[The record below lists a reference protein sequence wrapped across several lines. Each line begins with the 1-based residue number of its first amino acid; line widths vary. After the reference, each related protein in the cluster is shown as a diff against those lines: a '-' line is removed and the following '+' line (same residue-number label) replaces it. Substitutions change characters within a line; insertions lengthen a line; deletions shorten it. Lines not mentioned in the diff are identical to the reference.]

1 MKLRN
6 LLLCGICALST
17 TFAFAQNKTFPFTLT
32 TADGLPEQT
41 TAAANA
47 FTKWVSPTYTF
58 DEPVSSFRLTVTHTS
73 WQDAFNTS
81 ANGGRGYVFFT
92 MGEFYLYDAAGNQVE
107 LTAENFNANATEAV
121 ATGDG
126 SIAGLCDGDVST
138 HYHTCYSD
146 NDGDKPIGAE
156 HWLEV
161 TLPEPMTS
169 FSFGFYKRSNNANI
183 PSEIIV
189 TKGGET
195 ADPYAEYGFQLGEQV
210 ENVEP
215 GKLYVMCDNGNVA
228 SYEGTYLYV
237 APNGVPGYYS
247 TSGQNAYH
255 VRRQANVDCIYQ
267 VIDAGDGTFYLKNYL
282 NGSYVGGAAGFQ
294 EQANYENANKLTYDT
309 ETHYLEGVN
318 GYHYSTN
325 SQASFVG
332 YETTSAPREMYFYK
346 ASISSKYA
354 YKEVEAAIAEAE
366 AALAA
371 NKAKFADYDDGE
383 TAALE
388 EALATAKAVNAEA
401 SCEDLFLAA
410 GELNAATSNFLQI
423 YLYMAIDEISE
434 LVENTEFGAEF
445 GMYPVAQ
452 RTILE
457 NTLSKLMNDVESRT
471 FGSLEDT
478 KNYVANIQDVL
489 ATFYDSKITTFTELP
504 IHLIGENGAVVF
516 TKMEGLGNYIYT
528 SPTICLPEPIDK
540 IFITTVATNT
550 GDSGG
555 GWPCTNWAHFTL
567 RDAEGEEVELSVDN
581 VSTNALETS
590 EGSLEGLVD
599 FKEDGTPDLTT
610 YLHTL
615 YSSSD
620 PSTNEHYICITF
632 PEPMSMFSFD
642 LISREN
648 GRLVPTEM
656 VIDTVP
662 YHYVPDATVTLREQ
676 ITKASE
682 LDPNKYYIFYGNI
695 NKVDKGATGSG
706 FYAGIDKAYVEN
718 PMKEGVFRLIPTDK
732 EDTYKI
738 NFVIDGIYLE
748 RPTSWTS
755 ATSTINADE
764 AGEFTFTESAN
775 LADAFKVWAGPTE
788 ADEMD
793 RKYMLQDWSGKM
805 GYFTIAGEGF
815 ESDDTDGESDWYVY
829 EVDPV
834 AYKVYL
840 NQVKKLAQLNTDDK
854 FAMYGNLGKV
864 NPDAGSAG
872 GYYRNINAIGET
884 ANNFTLFNLEEGA
897 NGTYKIH
904 FIDDDVYLKAPTEW
918 AGMATT
924 EDSAEAG
931 EFVFVESSNLA
942 GAFKIYRELDGKLYM
957 LQDWGESMGSY
968 PIDNIDGDDTDGESD
983 WYLFTPGDPAE
994 EELFREDY
1002 LGAYVWQWNN
1012 YWTPS
1017 EIKEFTF
1024 NLVADPDSEN
1034 GVIIDSFNVDDNKT
1048 EGPLKGTFDGKD
1060 HTISFPTGQ
1069 VIWEGDERYW
1079 GTVMIVGDDSYE
1091 KNIVFH
1097 IDLLNEVITFSGQ
1110 VGVQYVG
1117 RDGNDNGGWWMISSS
1132 WVKLIKQGG
1141 DDHVDSAVVSD
1152 AEVVSTSFFTVGGQ
1166 AIAEPVKGVNIV
1178 RMVLSDGSVKTAKV
1192 LVK

>member
-6 LLLCGICALST
+6 LLLCGVCALST
-17 TFAFAQNKTFPFTLT
+17 TFALAQNQTFPFTLT

-41 TAAANA
+41 SAAASA
-47 FTKWVSPTYTF
+47 FTQWVSPTYTF

-92 MGEFYLYDAAGNQVE
+92 MGEFYLYDAAGNPVE
-107 LTAENFNANATEAV
+107 LTPENFNANATEAV

-126 SIAGLCDGDVST
+126 SIAALCDGDVST

-146 NDGDKPIGAE
+146 NDGEKPIGAE
-156 HWLEV
+156 HWLEI

-169 FSFGFYKRSNNANI
+169 FSFGWYKRSNNANI
-183 PSEIIV
+183 PCEVIV
-189 TKGGET
+189 TKGGVD
-195 ADPYAEYGFQLGEQV
+195 ADPFADYDFKLGEQV

-215 GKLYVMCDNGNVA
+215 GQIYVMCDNGNVSA
-228 SYEGTYLYV
+228 YEGTYLYV
-237 APNGVPGYYS
+237 APNGIPGYYS
-247 TSGQNAYH
+247 TSGYAAYH
-255 VRRQANVDCIYQ
+255 VRRKANVDCIYQ

-282 NGSYVGGAAGFQ
+282 NGSFVGGAAGFQ
-294 EQANYENANKLTYDT
+294 EQATLESANKLTYDP
-309 ETHYLEGVN
+309 ETNYLEGVN

-332 YETTSAPREMYFYK
+332 YESTSAPRSMYFYK
-346 ASISSKYA
+346 ATINSKYA
-354 YKEVEAAIAEAE
+354 YKEVEKAIADAE
-366 AALAA
+366 SALADY
-371 NKAKFADYDDGE
+371 KEKFAESDNGE
-383 TAALE
+383 TEALE
-388 EALATAKAVNAEA
+388 AALATAKAVNSGSACDE
-401 SCEDLFLAA
+401 LFVAA
-410 GELNAATSNFLQI
+410 LELNNATSNFLKVA
-423 YLYMAIDEISE
+423 LYIFIDEIT
-434 LVENTEFGAEF
+434 ENLETAEFGTEF
-445 GMYPVAQ
+445 GMYPVLQ
-452 RTILE
+452 KNILE
-457 NTLSKLMNDVESRT
+457 ETLAKLMNDVDNRS
-471 FGSLEDT
+471 FASLEDT
-478 KNYVANIQDVL
+478 KKYVDNIQAILDE
-489 ATFYDSKITTFTELP
+489 FYASKITTFTELP

-528 SPTICLPEPIDK
+528 SPTICLPEPIEQL
-540 IFITTVATNT
+540 FITTVATNT
-550 GDSGG
+550 GDHGG

-567 RDAEGEEVELSVDN
+567 RDAEGEVVYLTADDFY
-581 VSTNALETS
+581 TNALEP
-590 EGSLEGLVD
+590 GSDGQGYPGICD
-599 FKEDGTPDLTT
+599 YNEDGTPDLTT

-615 YSSSD
+615 YSESD
-620 PSTNEHYICITF
+620 PSTNEHYIRVTF

-662 YHYVPDATVTLREQ
+662 YHYVADATVNLREQ

-695 NKVDKGATGSG
+695 NKVDKGAAGSG
-706 FYAGIDKAYVEN
+706 FYAGIGAAGET
-718 PMKEGVFRLIPTDK
+718 PQKEGVFRLVPTDK
-732 EDTYKI
+732 EDTYKV
-738 NFVIDGIYLE
+738 NFVVEGYYLE
-748 RPTSWTS
+748 RPTSWAG
-755 ATSTINADE
+755 ATSTINESE
-764 AGEFTFTESAN
+764 AGEFTFTESEN

-793 RKYMLQDWSGKM
+793 RKYMLQDWSGSM
-805 GYFTIAGEGF
+805 GYYTIAGEGF
-815 ESDDTDGESDWYVY
+815 ESDDTDGESDWYIY

-840 NQVKKLAQLNTDDK
+840 SQVKKLTQLNTDDK

-872 GYYRNINAIGET
+872 GYYRHINAIGET

-904 FIDDDVYLKAPTEW
+904 FVDDDLYLKAPTEW

-924 EDSAEAG
+924 ENAAEAG
-931 EFVFVESSNLA
+931 EFVFIESENLA

-957 LQDWGESMGSY
+957 LQDWGSSMGSY
-968 PIDNIDGDDTDGESD
+968 PIESLANDDTDGESD
-983 WYLFTPGDPAE
+983 WYLFTPGDPNE

-1079 GTVMIVGDDSYE
+1079 GTVMILGDDSYE
-1091 KNIVFH
+1091 KDIVFH
-1097 IDLLNEVITFSGQ
+1097 IDLVNETITYSGQ

-1117 RDGNDNGGWWMISSS
+1117 RDGGDNGGWWMISSS

-1141 DDHVDSAVVSD
+1141 DHVDRAVAGD
-1152 AEVVSTSFFTVGGQ
+1152 AEVVSTSFFTVNGQ
-1166 AIAEPVKGVNIV
+1166 AIAAPVQGVNII
-1178 RMVLSDGSVKTAKV
+1178 RTVLSDGTVKTAKV